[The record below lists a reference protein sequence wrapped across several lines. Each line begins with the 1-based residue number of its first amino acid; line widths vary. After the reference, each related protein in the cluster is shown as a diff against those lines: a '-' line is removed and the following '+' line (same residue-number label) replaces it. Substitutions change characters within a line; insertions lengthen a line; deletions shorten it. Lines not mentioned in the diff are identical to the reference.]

1 MSMAVSIC
9 ILLCDVS
16 HRVIRVSSYY
26 TIEVG
31 LSSPLL
37 LLAVQAF
44 LEVLWS
50 IFCVSSNVLL
60 TTSS

>member
-16 HRVIRVSSYY
+16 HWVIRVSSYY
-26 TIEVG
+26 SIEVG
-31 LSSPLL
+31 LSPPLL

-50 IFCVSSNVLL
+50 ILCVSSNVLL